1 MADAGS
7 LVVKLVTDIKDF
19 SKGFADA
26 ETKIKGF
33 VGETGKWFDESK
45 VAIASAVGA
54 IAAEIALSIK
64 AYGES
69 EQAITR
75 LNQAL
80 HNQGIRSKS
89 VSEELQKFASQL
101 QSVTTF
107 SDEAVMGVQAMLVN
121 MGLTGEALR
130 SATIA
135 TLNYAAAT
143 GKDAAEGVNL
153 LGQAVAGRGMELK
166 RYGIDITDAKTGT
179 ERMAIAVNG
188 LNQKF
193 AGQAE
198 AMRQTTLGGF
208 VGMKNALDD
217 LQEVIGSMLAGPA
230 SSLVNWL
237 TQLLVKLR
245 DSLSFIIQVKTEMG
259 GFANFLANTFILLVA
274 AVLQAINDILGKIP
288 GVSFLLQKIGIDL
301 QANNQWIEEQA
312 VKIQGT
318 INAWT
323 GLGNKAVDTNTK
335 TATSTVQANA
345 TIQASHLA
353 TQKQYSLFND
363 QRLQAAQAEARDRV
377 SLADKMYTAL
387 SDYAGTWT
395 DFAIDRAKAVTDGMA
410 KGVSD
415 MILEGKKFKEVL
427 EGLWKE
433 MAAAFIQQ
441 VARMIAKWLAFQALK
456 AAGTGGFGGFFA
468 EGGIISEP
476 SVITGLKSGITHIA
490 GEAGPEVIMPMSKF
504 HGAGQNQSL
513 NQAGAGPDQ
522 VVNNITVSVQV
533 QGQMIEADESKW
545 QKVVNEKIV
554 PAIRRFTAFSPVGP
568 FTRRR
573 GAT

>member
-1 MADAGS
+1 MADIGS
-7 LVVKLVTDIKDF
+7 LVVKLTTDIKDF

-33 VGETGKWFDESK
+33 VSRTGKWFDESK
-45 VAIASAVGA
+45 VAIAAAVGA
-54 IAAEIALSIK
+54 IATEIAVSIK

-69 EQAITR
+69 EQAVTR

-80 HNQGIRSKS
+80 YNQGIRSKS
-89 VSEELQKFASQL
+89 VSEDLQKFASQL

-107 SDEAVMGVQAMLVN
+107 SDEAVMGVQAMLIN

-143 GKDAAEGVNL
+143 GQDATAGVSL
-153 LGQAVAGRGMELK
+153 LGQAIAGRGMELK
-166 RYGIDITDAKTGT
+166 RYGIDITAAKTST

-188 LNQKF
+188 LNNKF

-217 LQEVIGSMLAGPA
+217 LQETIGSMIAGPA
-230 SSLVNWL
+230 TGLTNWL
-237 TQLLVKLR
+237 TTLLTKVR
-245 DSLSFIIQVKTEMG
+245 DSLSFLIQVKNEMG
-259 GFANFLANTFILLVA
+259 GFANFLGNTF
-274 AVLQAINDILGKIP
+274 VLIMTTIIQTIADVLGKMSIIGSLFP
-288 GVSFLLQKIGIDL
+288 KIGALLQVTSQLIGD
-301 QANNQWIEEQA
+301 QA
-312 VKIQGT
+312 VKLQGT

-323 GLGNKAVDTNTK
+323 NFGDK
-335 TATSTVQANA
+335 SSANA
-345 TIQASHLA
+345 GKTTDAVVKSNETIQASHIA
-353 TQKQYSLFND
+353 AQTQYSLFTD
-363 QRLQAAQAEARDRV
+363 QRLQMAQAEARDRTAFA
-377 SLADKMYTAL
+377 SKMYDAM
-387 SDYAGTWT
+387 SEFAGTWS
-395 DFAIDRAKAVTDGMA
+395 DFAVDQAKAVTDGLA

-415 MILEGKKFKEVL
+415 MILEGKKFSEVMKT
-427 EGLWKE
+427 LWKE
-433 MAAAFIQQ
+433 MAAAFIQE

-456 AAGTGGFGGFFA
+456 ASFGGGFGGFMA

-476 SVITGLKSGITHIA
+476 SVITGLKSGMTHIA

-504 HGAGQNQSL
+504 HGASQNQSM
-513 NQAGAGPDQ
+513 NQAGVGPDQ
-522 VVNNITVSVQV
+522 TVNNITVNLNVE
-533 QGQMIEADESKW
+533 GQMIEADESKW
-545 QKVVNEKIV
+545 QKVVNEHIV
-554 PAIRRFTAFSPVGP
+554 PAIRRFTAISPTGP